1 MSTWQNSKLQD
12 IKEDFMNYS
21 QIVMKED
28 THIYFGLSST
38 SIPQPGHGY
47 IDGFLEYSL
56 MYNYELKRA
65 WVSDKSW
72 ISVTFLDYLLLDLTL
87 PRK

>member
-1 MSTWQNSKLQD
+1 
-12 IKEDFMNYS
+12 MNYS
-21 QIVMKED
+21 QIVLKED

-65 WVSDKSW
+65 WVSDKS
-72 ISVTFLDYLLLDLTL
+72 
-87 PRK
+87 